1 MVDQCCISGVA
12 IIWDLDGVLADSLGL
27 RIAGLADAAS
37 RAGVPLPNE
46 ADLRRWLCL
55 GPRNALRQIP
65 GASTSLRTFEA
76 FCRSIAPQ
84 YLESFPGIDDTIIN
98 LQQLGVKQ
106 GLVTSRTNADTNRW
120 LDLCH
125 VPNVFDV
132 RITHSDGHR
141 SKPNPDGLLA
151 AAARLEM
158 PVGECAYVGDT
169 IEDGTA
175 CQRADMTF
183 LLAGWGTPD
192 AEEVLANVRANTV
205 MNDPND
211 ILNWVLEKRK

>member
-1 MVDQCCISGVA
+1 MAGVA
-12 IIWDLDGVLADSLGL
+12 IIWDLDGVLVDSLGL

-37 RAGVPLPNE
+37 KAGVPLPNE

-65 GASTSLRTFEA
+65 GVPTSLRPFEV
-76 FCRSIAPQ
+76 FCRSTASQ
-84 YLESFPGIDDTIIN
+84 YLRTFTGIDEAIES
-98 LQQLGVKQ
+98 LQRVGVKQ
-106 GLVTSRTNADTNRW
+106 ALVTSRTSTDTNRW

-125 VPNVFDV
+125 VPNAFDV

-151 AAARLEM
+151 AAARLEIA
-158 PVGECAYVGDT
+158 VEDCAYVGDT

-175 CQRADMTF
+175 CERADMTF

-192 AEEVLANVRANTV
+192 AEEVLANVSANAV